1 MAKNQG
7 IVRLRGSIDGVT
19 YTEGVNGRISRSKS
33 SLDKTKMDS
42 NPKFN
47 VLRLYQKELRT
58 FSKYGALLRI
68 GITSELK
75 QVKASR
81 GTQRLN
87 KILYRIKEE
96 DKTNR
101 MGERQV
107 SEGLQTAKGKSMLKS
122 FDFYGK
128 TNVSALLGKRFD
140 LDMASGIFRIPEFNP
155 AYDVFA
161 PKNVSHVQFRALI
174 IGLDAATLEVSVKR
188 SSVVNLALEDTLTDL
203 LLDTDGM
210 PDVTT
215 QLFYVVQV
223 LFFRELNG
231 FQDLAA
237 TDSAALTIMEI
248 G

>member
-81 GTQRLN
+81 
-87 KILYRIKEE
+87 
-96 DKTNR
+96 
-101 MGERQV
+101 
-107 SEGLQTAKGKSMLKS
+107 
-122 FDFYGK
+122 
-128 TNVSALLGKRFD
+128 
-140 LDMASGIFRIPEFNP
+140 
-155 AYDVFA
+155 
-161 PKNVSHVQFRALI
+161 
-174 IGLDAATLEVSVKR
+174 
-188 SSVVNLALEDTLTDL
+188 
-203 LLDTDGM
+203 
-210 PDVTT
+210 
-215 QLFYVVQV
+215 
-223 LFFRELNG
+223 
-231 FQDLAA
+231 
-237 TDSAALTIMEI
+237 EI
-248 G
+248 GRASCRERV